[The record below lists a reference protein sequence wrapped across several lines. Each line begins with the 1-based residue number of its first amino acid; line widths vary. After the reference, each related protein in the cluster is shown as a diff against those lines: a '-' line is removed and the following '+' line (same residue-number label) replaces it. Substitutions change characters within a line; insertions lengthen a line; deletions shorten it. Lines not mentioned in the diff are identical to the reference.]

1 MNENEN
7 ENEDKDEII
16 KILMS
21 PYEDY
26 DDADEINNRIKKIN
40 DHLDKIIDKS
50 KSFEDQIKSIKKVEN
65 LGDYYRFNGFDDK
78 KLHTCQIKLTKI

>member
-1 MNENEN
+1 MNENKN

-16 KILMS
+16 KILTS
-21 PYEDY
+21 RYEDY
-26 DDADEINNRIKKIN
+26 DDDEINNRIKKIN

-65 LGDYYRFNGFDDK
+65 LNE
-78 KLHTCQIKLTKI
+78 